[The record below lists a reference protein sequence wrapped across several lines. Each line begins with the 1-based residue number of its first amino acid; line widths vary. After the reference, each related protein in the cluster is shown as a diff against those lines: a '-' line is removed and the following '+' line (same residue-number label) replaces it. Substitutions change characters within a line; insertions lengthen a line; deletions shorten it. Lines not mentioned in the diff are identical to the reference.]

1 VEVEQDDLGVGV
13 ALDEGEELVGFA
25 EGVVGGGHED
35 AALEVDDG
43 VWGAVAE
50 LAFVKAEAGSAVGEV
65 GGAKDAAAADVGVG
79 GDGHV
84 LEDLFFVPDV
94 VAGGDDVGSEVE
106 EFFGD
111 GGGDAEAA
119 GGVFAVDDE
128 EIYGVGVEDVGQVL
142 AYDVA
147 AGRTEDVADE
157 ENVHL

>member
-1 VEVEQDDLGVGV
+1 
-13 ALDEGEELVGFA
+13 
-25 EGVVGGGHED
+25 
-35 AALEVDDG
+35 
-43 VWGAVAE
+43 
-50 LAFVKAEAGSAVGEV
+50 VGEV
-65 GGAKDAAAADVGVG
+65 GGAEDAAAADVRVG

-106 EFFGD
+106 ELFRD
-111 GGGDAEAA
+111 GGGDAEAS

-128 EIYGVGVEDVGQVL
+128 EIDGVGVEDVGEVL

-157 ENVHL
+157 ENVHLWILARAGRKSLDAKGAKKGATFREGTAGRRLRLWG